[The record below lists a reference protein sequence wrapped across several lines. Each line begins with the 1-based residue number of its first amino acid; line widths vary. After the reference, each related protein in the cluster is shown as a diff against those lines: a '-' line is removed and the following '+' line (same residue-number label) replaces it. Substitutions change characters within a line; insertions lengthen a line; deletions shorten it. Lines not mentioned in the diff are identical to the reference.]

1 MNRQK
6 QIQEFAKDI
15 ANRSITNKGIAYLQA
30 MEAMEWADRTMIER
44 VREKLQ
50 DSVYDRYFE
59 MHEDYIDDFCKSL
72 MEE

>member
-30 MEAMEWADRTMIER
+30 MEAMELADRTMIER
-44 VREKLQ
+44 VREKLH
-50 DSVYDRYFE
+50 DSVYDKYFE

-72 MEE
+72 ME